1 MSILEQILDKNEDP
15 QRRGRLL
22 LKEASSGRLKPHTIE
37 EVMNEDSEYLRSSA
51 ALALAYF
58 PDDRTAYP
66 LFMRLLEDDS
76 FYVRG
81 DAILAMGKTANSRF
95 TFALINYFK
104 NRANHHERERIMMA
118 LALSKDPRATAFL
131 QEHLDDHNHFAQLVR
146 NAYDHCKN
154 NASFVYAFAGSDQL
168 WKGSLHIQGRIFLGS
183 PHILDT
189 ALSQI
194 RRYGLDRPQTYIVDE
209 RGMWI
214 GGLIGEHV
222 DVARGK
228 KVLAAGEIIF
238 TNEQRWKVEYVN
250 NRSNG
255 YYPDPSSFAHVAGAF
270 KEFGIAY
277 AGDNFSETFPKEGF
291 NDPEFLSF
299 QPLSE
304 K

>member
-1 MSILEQILDKNEDP
+1 MSTLKQILDKNVDP
-15 QRRGRLL
+15 QTRGSLL
-22 LKEASSGRLKPHTIE
+22 LREASSRNLKLEDVATLIE
-37 EVMNEDSEYLRSSA
+37 EDLAYLRSA
-51 ALALAYF
+51 VALALAHF
-58 PDDRTAYP
+58 PDDRAAYP
-66 LFMRLLEDDS
+66 LLSRFLEDPDE
-76 FYVRG
+76 YVRC
-81 DAILAMGKTANSRF
+81 DAILAMGQTKNSRF
-95 TFALINYFK
+95 TFPLINYF
-104 NRANHHERERIMMA
+104 NHRADHHERERIIIA
-118 LALSKDPRATAFL
+118 LYSFQDPRATAFL
-131 QEHLDDHNHFAQLVR
+131 EEHLQDSNHFAELVKKAHRSCR
-146 NAYDHCKN
+146 NNSDFSYT
-154 NASFVYAFAGSDQL
+154 FAGSDEM
-168 WKGSLHIQGRIFLGS
+168 WKNALSREGRIFLGS
-183 PHILDT
+183 SEIFDKAFP
-189 ALSQI
+189 QMEE
-194 RRYGLDRPQTYIVDE
+194 YGLDRPQTYVVDQ